1 MILGLCGLMGSLA
14 GATLAAYLPLWALK
28 TVFGSVVLAMAIW
41 MGLGMPP
48 RLAEQ
53 KREPKDKRWVFAAL
67 GFPIGVVG
75 GLTGLGGGM
84 LVVPSLIATMAF
96 PMHLAIG
103 TSAASIMLMCLGG
116 IIGYVGNGM
125 GVSGL
130 LPYSIGYVNL
140 LVWLCLVATSIPMAQ
155 VGARAAHALP
165 AQKLRYIFVI
175 LMVYIGLKMIGVF
188 GWLGLPV

>member
-1 MILGLCGLMGSLA
+1 VGSLA
-14 GATLAAYLPLWALK
+14 GAMLAAYLPLWALK
-28 TVFGSVVLAMAIW
+28 TVFGSVVLVMAIW
-41 MGLGMPP
+41 MGLGMTP

-53 KREPKDKRWVFAAL
+53 KREPKDKRWVFVAL
-67 GFPIGVVG
+67 GFPIGVIG

-116 IIGYVGNGM
+116 IIGYIVNGM

-130 LPYSIGYVNL
+130 LPYSIGYINL